1 MANSD
6 ESLLERYKGGDA
18 SAFRELVERYSNSI
32 YNLALRLL
40 RDPMEA
46 ENVAQETFLRIIIS
60 IDRMRLD
67 LPFKPYLFRIAVN
80 LCYDNL
86 RVKRPLLFSE
96 SETVNEIVED
106 VPEMVDR
113 IEKDELQAQM
123 RAVIETLP
131 PHYRVVVVLRYNEDF
146 SYEEIAQALNLP
158 LNTVRTHL
166 RRAKEQLKLKL
177 EREWNL
183 AAGQKKRFVLGTA
196 QGGG

>member
-1 MANSD
+1 MANND
-6 ESLLERYKGGDA
+6 ESLLERYKEGDA
-18 SAFRELVERYSNSI
+18 GAFRELVERYSTPI
-32 YNLALRLL
+32 YNLAMRLL

-46 ENVAQETFLRIIIS
+46 ENVAQEAFLRIIIS

-86 RVKRPLLFSE
+86 RMKKPLLFSE
-96 SETVNEIVED
+96 SESVNEIVED
-106 VPEMVDR
+106 LPEMLDR
-113 IEKDELQAQM
+113 IEKDELQSQM

-131 PHYRVVVVLRYNEDF
+131 AHYRAAVVLRYNEDF

-183 AAGQKKRFVLGTA
+183 AARPKKGFCLGTA
-196 QGGG
+196 EGG

>member
-1 MANSD
+1 MENKD
-6 ESLLERYKGGDA
+6 ESLLERYKEGDV
-18 SAFRELVERYSNSI
+18 SAFRELVERYSNPI

-46 ENVAQETFLRIIIS
+46 ENVTQETFLRIIIS
-60 IDRMRLD
+60 VGRMRLD

-86 RVKRPLLFSE
+86 RMKRPILFSE
-96 SETVNEIVED
+96 SESVNEIIED
-106 VPEMVDR
+106 MPEMLDL
-113 IEKDELQAQM
+113 IEKDELQSQL

-131 PHYRVVVVLRYNEDF
+131 THYRAVVVLRYNEGF

-166 RRAKEQLKLKL
+166 RRAKEHLKLKL
-177 EREWNL
+177 EQEWHL
-183 AAGQKKRFVLGTA
+183 AAGQKKRLVFGMA
-196 QGGG
+196 EGG